1 LAFNHEYT
9 KREVEL
15 MAKARQAERDDA
27 YRKGREWQLKVDKGT
42 ADVAFE
48 NGKAIGREEREQES
62 SAMLAQTVMLEG
74 DKTKDDRIKALEA
87 EVSKAKEKY
96 FIERD
101 ERLKL
106 EADKEKMND
115 AYARQMESIELLQ
128 AEQERLGIELI
139 LYKKAHGALTCN
151 EIFEQ
156 PEKQLDTN
164 GIIRA
169 YELGL
174 MCPDDKRIY
183 QAGGARGRDRIA
195 ELEADK
201 EIQATELR
209 GKINEISVLSAK
221 IRKLRRQPRSKKEGK
236 K

>member
-1 LAFNHEYT
+1 MTT
-9 KREVEL
+9 KTVLTDEEGY
-15 MAKARQAERDDA
+15 RQARNRQRCAPYVKD
-27 YRKGREWQLKVDKGT
+27 
-42 ADVAFE
+42 AFE

-106 EADKEKMND
+106 EADKE
-115 AYARQMESIELLQ
+115 
-128 AEQERLGIELI
+128 
-139 LYKKAHGALTCN
+139 
-151 EIFEQ
+151 
-156 PEKQLDTN
+156 
-164 GIIRA
+164 
-169 YELGL
+169 
-174 MCPDDKRIY
+174 
-183 QAGGARGRDRIA
+183 
-195 ELEADK
+195 
-201 EIQATELR
+201 IQATELR

-236 K
+236 